1 MAESEWLILKRD
13 LDLDSIVLFELYM
26 YVVVDSKQVMS
37 LSVLGF

>member
-26 YVVVDSKQVMS
+26 YVVVD
-37 LSVLGF
+37 